1 MRYLLDSQCLYAAAF
16 AERTLPPKARSVL
29 GDTGA
34 ECFVS
39 PISVYELEL
48 KKALG
53 KLSFPDVADWW
64 AVLRRNSY
72 ELLPVAVGHSVLA
85 ARLPMHHRDPWDR
98 LLIAQAMSEGLVL
111 IAGDRQFSNYNVTTI
126 W

>member
-16 AERTLPPKARSVL
+16 ASHTLSSAVSSAL
-29 GDTGA
+29 GDPQS

-53 KLSFPDVADWW
+53 KLTYPDVADWG
-64 AVLRRNSY
+64 AVLARNAY
-72 ELLPVAVGHSVLA
+72 ELAPLAVAHSVLA
-85 ARLPMHHRDPWDR
+85 AHLPMHHRDPWDR
-98 LLIAQAMSEGLVL
+98 LLIAQAMSEGFVL
-111 IAGDRQFSNYNVTTI
+111 IARDRKFASYNVRTL

>member
-16 AERTLPPKARSVL
+16 APSELSPAAAAALSDPAS
-29 GDTGA
+29 

-39 PISVYELEL
+39 PVSLYELEL

-53 KLSFPDVADWW
+53 KLAYPDVADWTTLL
-64 AVLRRNSY
+64 ARNAYEVLPLST
-72 ELLPVAVGHSVLA
+72 GHSVHA

-98 LLIAQAMSEGLVL
+98 LLIAQAMIEALVL
-111 IAGDRQFSNYNVTTI
+111 LGGDRQFAAYGVPVV

>member
-16 AERTLPPKARSVL
+16 AENALPPTARGVL
-29 GDTGA
+29 GDSSA

-53 KLSFPDVADWW
+53 KLSFPDVADWS
-64 AVLRRNSY
+64 AVLRRNAY
-72 ELLPVAVGHSVLA
+72 ELLPVTVGHSVLA

-98 LLIAQAMSEGLVL
+98 LLIAQALSEGLVL
-111 IAGDRQFSNYNVTTI
+111 IAGDRQFSNYNVPTI